1 MTPGESHRPRAIVT
15 FDVEDWF
22 QTENLRTV
30 CPRRSWEDMPRRVGA
45 ATRVVLG
52 LLGEYQVRAT
62 FFVLG
67 WVAEREPALVR
78 EIAQNGHEVACH
90 GYGHVMATQ
99 MTGKEFREDVA
110 RARGLLTALSGQP
123 VIGYRAPSF
132 NIRGDDLRTLA
143 ACGFRYDS
151 SLHPFTLH
159 DRYTQLPELGRRLGP
174 GVSVMTDSIVELA
187 LPVERVGPLQ
197 VPIAGG
203 AYFRL
208 FPPSWFRRLVRR
220 ALTRDGHYVM
230 YLHTWEF
237 DPGQPRLRGAGI
249 ARTFRHYHHLSHTQA
264 RMERLIRMLQ
274 GLGTQFVTAR
284 EFVGAAAGIGRGAE
298 GS

>member
-1 MTPGESHRPRAIVT
+1 MKPGGSHRPRAIVT

-30 CPRRSWEDMPRRVGA
+30 CPRSSWEDMPRRVGA

-52 LLGEYQVRAT
+52 LLGEYHIRAT

-90 GYGHVMATQ
+90 GYGHVLAMH
-99 MTGKEFREDVA
+99 MTRREFQEDVA
-110 RARGLLTALSGQP
+110 RARELLAEISGQS

-132 NIRGDDLRTLA
+132 NIRGDELRTLA

-159 DRYTQLPELGRRLGP
+159 DRYTPLPECGRHLRP

-237 DPGQPRLRGAGI
+237 DPGQPRIHGAGI
-249 ARTFRHYHHLSHTQA
+249 IRAFRHYNHLSHTHA
-264 RMERLIRMLQ
+264 RMTQLIRMLK
-274 GLGTQFVTAR
+274 GLGTEFVTAR
-284 EFVGAAAGIGRGAE
+284 EFVDAVAPIV
-298 GS
+298 